1 MIKQNNKLNTKITDQ
16 QQTDSKS
23 IIVGGIVTFFIGI
36 SPFLFYSYK
45 SFPENTL
52 WETSFFSLE
61 TAFFSWFDYAWYL
74 ANKIIPLYLLLIWF
88 FTCKHW
94 WHWIL
99 LVPIGMYSFQ
109 TWGLI
114 QEYDGV
120 DELELYYVLPIMMI
134 IIPSVYLI
142 RAKLFNSVRGTDLEA
157 FEEEL
162 GAKKTLLQQLKD
174 LFR

>member
-1 MIKQNNKLNTKITDQ
+1 MIKQNNKLNTKTTDQ

-23 IIVGGIVTFFIGI
+23 IFVGGIVTFLIGI

-61 TAFFSWFDYAWYL
+61 TVFFSWFDYAWYI
-74 ANKIIPLYLLLIWF
+74 ANKVIPLYLLLIWF

-120 DELELYYVLPIMMI
+120 DELELYYVFPIMMI

>member
-1 MIKQNNKLNTKITDQ
+1 MIKQNNKLSTKITDQ
-16 QQTDSKS
+16 QQTDKNIFAGS
-23 IIVGGIVTFFIGI
+23 VVVFFIAI
-36 SPFLFYSYK
+36 TPFLFYSYK
-45 SFPENTL
+45 SFPEEVV
-52 WETSFFSLE
+52 WETYFFTLN
-61 TAFFSWFDYAWYL
+61 TQFYSWFDYAWYL

-109 TWGLI
+109 ILGLI
-114 QEYDGV
+114 QENDNV
-120 DELELYYVLPIMMI
+120 DVLELYYVFPLMMI
-134 IIPSVYLI
+134 VIPSVYLI
-142 RAKLFNSVRGTDLEA
+142 RAKLFNRIRGNDLDA

-162 GAKKTLLQQLKD
+162 SAKRTLVQQLKD

>member
-1 MIKQNNKLNTKITDQ
+1 MIKQNNKLNTKTTDQ
-16 QQTDSKS
+16 QPTDKKILTGSVVVF
-23 IIVGGIVTFFIGI
+23 IIAIT
-36 SPFLFYSYK
+36 PFLFYLYK
-45 SFPENTL
+45 SFPNVKV

-61 TAFFSWFDYAWYL
+61 TTFFSWFDYAWYM
-74 ANKIIPLYLLLIWF
+74 ANKLIPLLLLFIWF

-109 TWGLI
+109 IWGLI
-114 QEYDGV
+114 QENEGV
-120 DELELYYVLPIMMI
+120 DEIELYYVFPIMMV

-142 RAKLFNSVRGTDLEA
+142 RAKLFNTLRGTDLEA

-162 GAKKTLLQQLKD
+162 GANKTLLQQLND

>member
-1 MIKQNNKLNTKITDQ
+1 MTKQNNKLNTKTTDQ
-16 QQTDSKS
+16 QQTDKNIFAGSM
-23 IIVGGIVTFFIGI
+23 VVFFIAI
-36 SPFLFYSYK
+36 TPFLFYSYK
-45 SFPENTL
+45 SFPEEVI
-52 WETSFFSLE
+52 WETSFFTLN
-61 TAFFSWFDYAWYL
+61 TVFYSWFDYAWYL

-109 TWGLI
+109 IWGLI
-114 QEYDGV
+114 QENDNV
-120 DELELYYVLPIMMI
+120 DVLELYYVFPLMMI
-134 IIPSVYLI
+134 VIPSVYLI
-142 RAKLFNSVRGTDLEA
+142 RAKLFNKIRGNDLEA

-162 GAKKTLLQQLKD
+162 SAERTLLQQLKD

>member
-1 MIKQNNKLNTKITDQ
+1 
-16 QQTDSKS
+16 
-23 IIVGGIVTFFIGI
+23 
-36 SPFLFYSYK
+36 
-45 SFPENTL
+45 
-52 WETSFFSLE
+52 
-61 TAFFSWFDYAWYL
+61 
-74 ANKIIPLYLLLIWF
+74 
-88 FTCKHW
+88 
-94 WHWIL
+94 
-99 LVPIGMYSFQ
+99 MYSFQ

-120 DELELYYVLPIMMI
+120 DELELYYVFPIMMI

-142 RAKLFNSVRGTDLEA
+142 RAKLFNSLRGTDLEA

>member
-1 MIKQNNKLNTKITDQ
+1 MIKQNNKSIETGTDLHK
-16 QQTDSKS
+16 TDKKS
-23 IIVGGIVTFFIGI
+23 IFKGSVIAFCILIT
-36 SPFLFYSYK
+36 PFLFYSYK
-45 SFPENTL
+45 SFPDVKI
-52 WETSFFSLE
+52 WETFLFSV
-61 TAFFSWFDYAWYL
+61 TTDFYSWFDFAWYFV
-74 ANKIIPLYLLLIWF
+74 NKFVPLYLLLIWF

-120 DELELYYVLPIMMI
+120 DELELYYVFPIMMI

-157 FEEEL
+157 FGEEL

>member
-1 MIKQNNKLNTKITDQ
+1 MIKQNNKLNTKTTDQ

-23 IIVGGIVTFFIGI
+23 IFVGGIVTFFIGI

-109 TWGLI
+109 IWGLI

-120 DELELYYVLPIMMI
+120 DELELYYVFPIMMI

-174 LFR
+174 LFM

>member
-1 MIKQNNKLNTKITDQ
+1 MIKQNNKLNTKTTDQ

-23 IIVGGIVTFFIGI
+23 IFVGGIVTFLIGI

-61 TAFFSWFDYAWYL
+61 TAFFSWFDYAWYI
-74 ANKIIPLYLLLIWF
+74 ANKVIPLYLLLIWF

-120 DELELYYVLPIMMI
+120 DELELYYVFPIMMI

>member
-1 MIKQNNKLNTKITDQ
+1 MIKQNNKLNTKTTDQ
-16 QQTDSKS
+16 QQTDRKS
-23 IIVGGIVTFFIGI
+23 IFVGGLVTFFIGI
-36 SPFLFYSYK
+36 TPFLFYSYK
-45 SFPENTL
+45 SFPENTI
-52 WETSFFSLE
+52 WETSLFSLE

-74 ANKIIPLYLLLIWF
+74 ANKIIPLYLLLICF

-94 WHWIL
+94 WHWVL

-120 DELELYYVLPIMMI
+120 DELELYFVFPIMMI

-142 RAKLFNSVRGTDLEA
+142 RAKLFNVVRGNDLEE
-157 FEEEL
+157 FEREL
-162 GAKKTLLQQLKD
+162 GANKTLLQQLKD

>member
-1 MIKQNNKLNTKITDQ
+1 MIKQNNKSIETGTDLHK
-16 QQTDSKS
+16 TDKKS
-23 IIVGGIVTFFIGI
+23 IFKGSVIAFCILIT
-36 SPFLFYSYK
+36 PFLFYSYK
-45 SFPENTL
+45 SFPDVKI
-52 WETSFFSLE
+52 WETFLFSV
-61 TAFFSWFDYAWYL
+61 TTDFYSWFDFAWYFV
-74 ANKIIPLYLLLIWF
+74 NKFVPLYLLLIWF

-120 DELELYYVLPIMMI
+120 DELELYYVFPIMMI

>member
-1 MIKQNNKLNTKITDQ
+1 MIKQNNKLNTNTIDQ
-16 QQTDSKS
+16 QQTVSKS
-23 IIVGGIVTFFIGI
+23 IFVGSVVAFFIALTPI
-36 SPFLFYSYK
+36 LFYSYK
-45 SFPENTL
+45 SFPEIAV
-52 WETSFFSLE
+52 WETSFFTLE
-61 TAFFSWFDYAWYL
+61 TVFRSWFDYAWYL
-74 ANKIIPLYLLLIWF
+74 ANKIIPLYLLFIWF

-120 DELELYYVLPIMMI
+120 DELELYLVFPIMMVVVPLI
-134 IIPSVYLI
+134 YLI
-142 RAKLFNSVRGTDLEA
+142 RAKLFNQITGNDLVA

-162 GAKKTLLQQLKD
+162 STNKTLIQQLKD

>member
-23 IIVGGIVTFFIGI
+23 IFVGGIVALFIGI
-36 SPFLFYSYK
+36 TPFLFYSYK
-45 SFPENTL
+45 SFPESTI
-52 WETSFFSLE
+52 WETSFFTLE
-61 TAFFSWFDYAWYL
+61 TAFYSWFDYAWYI
-74 ANKIIPLYLLLIWF
+74 ANKLIPLYLLLIWF

-120 DELELYYVLPIMMI
+120 DELELYYVFPIMMI
-134 IIPSVYLI
+134 VIPSIYLI
-142 RAKLFNSVRGTDLEA
+142 RAKLFNKVRETDLKA

-162 GAKKTLLQQLKD
+162 GTNKTVLQQLKD